1 LKENL
6 TMLRLAVVFFVIA
19 LIAAFFGFGFVANY
33 SYVGTNMAMA
43 EGAGEWAKI
52 LSAVSL
58 ILAVLA
64 LLGHRFR
71 RRVSS
76 G

>member
-6 TMLRLAVVFFVIA
+6 TMFRLTVVFFIIA
-19 LIAAFFGFGFVANY
+19 VIAAFFGFGFVGNY

-43 EGAGEWAKI
+43 ESAGEWAKI
-52 LSAVSL
+52 LSAIFL
-58 ILAVLA
+58 IFAVLA
-64 LLGHRFR
+64 FLGHRFR
-71 RRVSS
+71 RRPFS